1 MVDVA
6 VSTWI
11 LTGDFGGF
19 GGFGDDEVLPVAMG
33 LDCCDRN
40 GRLFWAFCTGRVP
53 ATTLS
58 ISFFRTARLCLV
70 SSDDEG
76 SSVVVADSFFSFLTS
91 FFFLAFTA
99 VVAVVAAVLAGATTV
114 AELVEA
120 ITTGTE
126 GAVVEVVEEVV
137 DLDGTAAEVVDDE
150 TTDDLGAR
158 GPRLVSGM
166 TLETSPAQKERPS
179 ASGL

>member
-1 MVDVA
+1 M
-6 VSTWI
+6 
-11 LTGDFGGF
+11 
-19 GGFGDDEVLPVAMG
+19 
-33 LDCCDRN
+33 
-40 GRLFWAFCTGRVP
+40 
-53 ATTLS
+53 
-58 ISFFRTARLCLV
+58 
-70 SSDDEG
+70 
-76 SSVVVADSFFSFLTS
+76 
-91 FFFLAFTA
+91 
-99 VVAVVAAVLAGATTV
+99 VAVVAAVLAGATTV